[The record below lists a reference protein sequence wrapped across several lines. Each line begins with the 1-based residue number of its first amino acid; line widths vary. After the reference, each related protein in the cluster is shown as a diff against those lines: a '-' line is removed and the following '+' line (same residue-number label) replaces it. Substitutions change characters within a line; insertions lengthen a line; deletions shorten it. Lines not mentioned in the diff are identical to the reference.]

1 MRKTITP
8 PRKACDRLTAAV
20 TGILMLI
27 PLAACS
33 TGNPDP
39 RAASSSPS
47 PASAVG
53 ARVASDA
60 DLPEYIVNGDF
71 SYPGAPW
78 GRVTAWN
85 VWPDTGQYAS
95 VDTPSPAGR
104 IDGWDAKRFGW
115 TSTQTVGH
123 AGVVELQN
131 HSASGNIYAE
141 LAAYEAN
148 ASIYQDIRTTPGT
161 MLVWRL
167 RHTSATGQYLD
178 RMSVMIGAPGH
189 ETAQQATRVSV
200 NGLGDKTGPVGTVIA
215 TPSGIEPRD
224 QQAGTDPWWKASTD
238 PWWETYT
245 GEYPVPAGQT
255 VTRLRFLNVD
265 SRSGTI
271 GNLLDDI
278 TLGRLYP
285 LNYDGNGNT
294 RGGTP
299 EQKTIESS
307 GKNEK
312 NNLYSVRQ

>member
-1 MRKTITP
+1 
-8 PRKACDRLTAAV
+8 
-20 TGILMLI
+20 MLI

-148 ASIYQDIRTTPGT
+148 TSIYQDIRTTPGT

-224 QQAGTDPWWKASTD
+224 QQAGTDPRWKASTD

>member
-1 MRKTITP
+1 MRTITP
-8 PRKACDRLTAAV
+8 PRKACDRLTAAII
-20 TGILMLI
+20 GLAMLA

-33 TGNPDP
+33 TGTPDP
-39 RAASSSPS
+39 RAALSSPA

-53 ARVASDA
+53 ARMAADA
-60 DLPEYIVNGDF
+60 DLPEYLVNGDF

-78 GRVTAWN
+78 GRNMAWN
-85 VWPDTGQYAS
+85 VWPDTGQYAT
-95 VDTPSPAGR
+95 VDTSSPAGR

-141 LAAYEAN
+141 LAAYEKN
-148 ASIYQDIRTTPGT
+148 TSIYQDIRTTPGT

-167 RHTSATGQYLD
+167 RHTSLNKDYLD

-189 ETAQQATRVSV
+189 ETATQATRVSV

-215 TPSGIEPRD
+215 TPSGGDDRAD
-224 QQAGTDPWWKASTD
+224 TD

-245 GEYPVPAGQT
+245 GEYLVPAGQT
-255 VTRLRFLNVD
+255 VTRLGFLNAD
-265 SRSGTI
+265 SRSSTN

-278 TLGRLYP
+278 VLGRLYP
-285 LNYDGNGNT
+285 LSYDGNGNT
-294 RGGTP
+294 RGSTP
-299 EQKTIESS
+299 EQK
-307 GKNEK
+307 
-312 NNLYSVRQ
+312 Q

>member
-1 MRKTITP
+1 
-8 PRKACDRLTAAV
+8 
-20 TGILMLI
+20 MLA

-33 TGNPDP
+33 TGTPDP
-39 RAASSSPS
+39 RAALSSPA

-53 ARVASDA
+53 ARMAADA
-60 DLPEYIVNGDF
+60 DLPEYLVNGDF

-78 GRVTAWN
+78 GRNMAWN
-85 VWPDTGQYAS
+85 VWPDTGQYAT
-95 VDTPSPAGR
+95 VDNPSPAGR
-104 IDGWDAKRFGW
+104 TDGWNAKRFGW

-141 LAAYEAN
+141 LAAYEKN
-148 ASIYQDIRTTPGT
+148 TSIYQDIRTTPGT

-167 RHTSATGQYLD
+167 RHTSLNKDYLD

-189 ETAQQATRVSV
+189 ETATQATRVSV

-307 GKNEK
+307 GKK
-312 NNLYSVRQ
+312 

>member
-1 MRKTITP
+1 
-8 PRKACDRLTAAV
+8 
-20 TGILMLI
+20 MLA

-33 TGNPDP
+33 TGTPDP
-39 RAASSSPS
+39 RAALSSPA

-53 ARVASDA
+53 ARMAADA
-60 DLPEYIVNGDF
+60 DLPEYLVNGDF

-78 GRVTAWN
+78 GRNMAWN
-85 VWPDTGQYAS
+85 VWPDTGQYAT
-95 VDTPSPAGR
+95 VDNPSPAGR
-104 IDGWDAKRFGW
+104 TDGWNAKRFGW

-123 AGVVELQN
+123 AGVIELQN

-141 LAAYEAN
+141 LAAYEKN
-148 ASIYQDIRTTPGT
+148 TSIYQDIRTTPGT

-167 RHTSATGQYLD
+167 RHTSLNKDYLD

-215 TPSGIEPRD
+215 TPSGVD
-224 QQAGTDPWWKASTD
+224 YKDDGVDTD

-245 GEYPVPAGQT
+245 GEYLVPADQT

-265 SRSGTI
+265 SRSGTN

-278 TLGRLYP
+278 VLGRLYP
-285 LNYDGNGNT
+285 LHYDGNGNT
-294 RGGTP
+294 RGSTP
-299 EQKTIESS
+299 EQK
-307 GKNEK
+307 
-312 NNLYSVRQ
+312 Q

>member
-1 MRKTITP
+1 MITTPPPP
-8 PRKACDRLTAAV
+8 PRKTRDRLTAA
-20 TGILMLI
+20 IISLAMLA

-39 RAASSSPS
+39 RAASSSPG

-53 ARVASDA
+53 TRMVADA
-60 DLPEYIVNGDF
+60 DLPEYVVNGDF
-71 SYPGAPW
+71 SYPGSPW
-78 GRVTAWN
+78 GRNVAWN
-85 VWPDTGQYAS
+85 IWPDTGQYAS
-95 VDTPSPAGR
+95 VDTSSPAGR

-131 HSASGNIYAE
+131 RSATGNIYVE
-141 LAAYEAN
+141 LAAYEPN
-148 ASIYQDIRTTPGT
+148 TSIYQDIRTTPGT

-167 RHTSATGQYLD
+167 RHTSLTRDYLD

-215 TPSGIEPRD
+215 TPSGVD
-224 QQAGTDPWWKASTD
+224 TWAGDTD

-245 GEYPVPAGQT
+245 GEYLVPAGQT
-255 VTRLRFLNVD
+255 VTRFKFLNVG
-265 SRSGTI
+265 SRSGTK

-278 TLGRLYP
+278 VLGRLYP
-285 LNYDGNGNT
+285 LHYDGNGNT
-294 RGGTP
+294 WGSTP
-299 EQKTIESS
+299 EQK
-307 GKNEK
+307 
-312 NNLYSVRQ
+312 Q

>member
-1 MRKTITP
+1 MNAITP

-20 TGILMLI
+20 IGLAMLA

-39 RAASSSPS
+39 RAAASSPA

-53 ARVASDA
+53 ARVAADA

-78 GRVTAWN
+78 GRDTAWN
-85 VWPDTGQYAS
+85 VWPDTGQYAP

-131 HSASGNIYAE
+131 RSASGNIYAE
-141 LAAYEAN
+141 LAAYETGT
-148 ASIYQDIRTTPGT
+148 SIQQDIRTTPGT

-167 RHTSATGQYLD
+167 RHTSVTGQYLD

-255 VTRLRFLNVD
+255 VTRLKFLNVD
-265 SRSGTI
+265 SRSSTI

-278 TLGRLYP
+278 VLGRLYP
-285 LNYDGNGNT
+285 LSYDGNGNT
-294 RGGTP
+294 RGSTP
-299 EQKTIESS
+299 EQK
-307 GKNEK
+307 
-312 NNLYSVRQ
+312 Q

>member
-1 MRKTITP
+1 
-8 PRKACDRLTAAV
+8 
-20 TGILMLI
+20 MLI

-78 GRVTAWN
+78 GRGTAWN

-123 AGVVELQN
+123 AGVIELQN

-141 LAAYEAN
+141 LAAYEKN
-148 ASIYQDIRTTPGT
+148 TSIYQDIRTTPGT

-167 RHTSATGQYLD
+167 RHTSLDEAYLD
-178 RMSVMIGAPGH
+178 KMSVMIGAPGH

-200 NGLGDKTGPVGTVIA
+200 NGLGDRTGPVGTVIA
-215 TPSGIEPRD
+215 TPSGVD
-224 QQAGTDPWWKASTD
+224 TYDGDTD

-245 GEYPVPAGQT
+245 GEYLVPAGQT
-255 VTRLRFLNVD
+255 VTRFRFLNVD
-265 SRSGTI
+265 SRSGTN

-278 TLGRLYP
+278 VLGRLYP
-285 LNYDGNGNT
+285 LHYDGNGNT
-294 RGGTP
+294 RGSTP
-299 EQKTIESS
+299 EQK
-307 GKNEK
+307 
-312 NNLYSVRQ
+312 Q